1 MDIFQKLYEI
11 ENETGGDVSGIKKLI
26 EDGQVTIASSMPSP
40 DPKDSVREIEMF
52 NRFNKDYPN
61 YADGGMLVKPSED
74 GRRPGYAKNKMSGSA
89 AQQAGNVAKQKAM
102 FNEIGKLFINKEY
115 KKLKTK
121 TPKSRMGAGSVDSG
135 GVLNSNQK
143 TMLNRIILNGT
154 LKEQN
159 DLAKK
164 LGINRQYM
172 IEVFN
177 ESERLK
183 DEGKASQQSKAQLVK
198 VKIQKELFDEILNN
212 KNATIK
218 SMAKKFKKTEKEIT
232 KQASKLLKNVYAQNV
247 AIGKGPEFDI
257 DSRGNRTL
265 KSWLPDNF
273 ETTDSFLKNF
283 ANIKGLKKVQTE
295 NMGILIKNAYANNP
309 AKYTAAIKGLSEY
322 NKLVNLLPEDLKL
335 DLDHPLSKAFL
346 KGSGVSP
353 EKLLYVTPISRTYNR
368 GFKES
373 LSMAYDKALLNPN
386 RDKKLIKTIENFA
399 KRIGVNIGKGSTK
412 KLDFGTTPISKKT
425 QAGLAEELVQN
436 LREQNIARKNLAKFK
451 KTKEG
456 KKIIREIFPS
466 GRAQLNIPKVDT
478 KQINKVNNL
487 YLRLAAEF
495 TDRCSLGAADGGR
508 IGFKFGSQDCIN
520 IAKKG
525 LEEGIK
531 KGFNKGSNKAIL
543 AEQILKIG
551 GSIKDSIT
559 LRGMFGPAAMAF
571 LVGTEAGFVGYDML
585 SKGKTMREA
594 VGDSIFNYMLGEK
607 TKIDPQEELF
617 KRYRSLGYDD
627 NQMFR
632 LMETI
637 RTTNLINRGKNI
649 NERAKAQAQY
659 VQGLRNEPDQFMGPD
674 DQMMSDTRSEMA
686 EQKLKD
692 IEQEAIGYNKF
703 LEQVDRPGGMKKE
716 DAISEYFG
724 SGEYAKGLEL
734 VDEAD
739 AAATVQK
746 MQSPQATAGG
756 FLFPKLEEKRIQTLG
771 ENLPGGGV
779 NPAARLGIQAYEDP
793 SSLPDNFR
801 IIPMQPYGLKKG
813 GRAGYFDGKLVKP
826 VEIDFASAEDKAFS
840 DMMKAYRYYINS
852 GGTKSL
858 RDYMR
863 MSTGAGRKGGGREHF
878 RGAGGGIA
886 KLAGVDQGPA
896 PTRGP
901 NPQGLSYLMKRGKNT

>member
-1 MDIFQKLYEI
+1 MPGPLDNLEEAIRKLQDMYDDPDIVI
-11 ENETGGDVSGIKKLI
+11 P
-26 EDGQVTIASSMPSP
+26 ASQLPEKP
-40 DPKDSVREIEMF
+40 NPYKDFEER
-52 NRFNKDYPN
+52 NPQNK
-61 YADGGMLVKPSED
+61 ADGGMLVKPSED
-74 GRRPGYAKNKMSGSA
+74 GRRPGYAKNKMSGSP
-89 AQQAGNVAKQKAM
+89 AQQAGNIAKQKAM
-102 FNEIGKLFINKEY
+102 LNEIGKLFINKEY
-115 KKLKTK
+115 KKLKVKTRKARMTK
-121 TPKSRMGAGSVDSG
+121 GSVDAG
-135 GVLNSNQK
+135 GVLNSAQK
-143 TMLNRIILNGT
+143 NMLNRIILRGT
-154 LKEQN
+154 VKEQN
-159 DLAKK
+159 ALAKN

-172 IEVFN
+172 IEVYN

-183 DEGKASQQSKAQLVK
+183 DEGKASQQSKAQLAK

-212 KNATIK
+212 KDATIK

-232 KQASKLLKNVYAQNV
+232 KEASKLLKNVYAQNV

-273 ETTDSFLKNF
+273 ETTDSFLRNF
-283 ANIKGLKKVQTE
+283 SNIKGLKRVQAE
-295 NMGILIKNAYANNP
+295 NMGILIKNAYANDP

-368 GFKES
+368 GFKQS

-399 KRIGVNIGKGSTK
+399 KTIGANIGKGSTK

-425 QAGLAEELVQN
+425 QVGLAEELVQN
-436 LREQNIARKNLAKFK
+436 LREQNMVRKNLAKFR

-456 KKIIREIFPS
+456 EKIIREIFPS
-466 GRAQLNIPKVDT
+466 ARAQLNIPKVDT

-495 TDRCSLGAADGGR
+495 TDKCSLGSADGGR

-531 KGFNKGSNKAIL
+531 NGFKKGSNKAIL
-543 AEQILKIG
+543 ATQILKAG
-551 GSIKDSIT
+551 ASLKDAFT
-559 LRGMFGPAAMAF
+559 LRGIFGPAALAF
-571 LVGTEAGFVGYDML
+571 TVGAEAGFVGYDML
-585 SKGKTMREA
+585 TKGKTMREA
-594 VGDSIFNYMLGEK
+594 IGDSLFNYMLGEK

-617 KRYRSLGYDD
+617 KRYKSLGYDD
-627 NQMFR
+627 SQMFQ
-632 LMETI
+632 LMKAI
-637 RTTNLINRGKNI
+637 DTTNKINTAKNLDAEAA
-649 NERAKAQAQY
+649 NQAKFI
-659 VQGLRNEPDQFMGPD
+659 QGLRNEPDQFMGPD

-686 EQKLKD
+686 EQKLED
-692 IEQEAIGYNKF
+692 INERTRQFNKQF
-703 LEQVDRPGGMKKE
+703 EQVDTGDVPVQDTLEQYFKSGQFALDKE
-716 DAISEYFG
+716 LLG
-724 SGEYAKGLEL
+724 
-734 VDEAD
+734 EAD

-746 MQSPQATAGG
+746 MQSPLATAGG

-793 SSLPDNFR
+793 SSLPDNYR
-801 IIPMQPYGLKKG
+801 IIPMQPYGL
-813 GRAGYFDGKLVKP
+813 A
-826 VEIDFASAEDKAFS
+826 
-840 DMMKAYRYYINS
+840 N
-852 GGTKSL
+852 
-858 RDYMR
+858 
-863 MSTGAGRKGGGREHF
+863 
-878 RGAGGGIA
+878 GGIA
-886 KLAGVDQGPA
+886 GLSGGVNKGPA
-896 PTRGP
+896 PKSGP